1 MNNPLATLFEQF
13 LKERTYLKN
22 VTSATL
28 RWYRIA
34 FKSYRKAI
42 PDETSPLATRAS
54 LQQFVIHLR
63 ACVQSRATPTSGQ

>member
-42 PDETSPLATRAS
+42 PDETSPLPTRAS

-63 ACVQSRATPTSGQ
+63 ACVQSRATPTSGP